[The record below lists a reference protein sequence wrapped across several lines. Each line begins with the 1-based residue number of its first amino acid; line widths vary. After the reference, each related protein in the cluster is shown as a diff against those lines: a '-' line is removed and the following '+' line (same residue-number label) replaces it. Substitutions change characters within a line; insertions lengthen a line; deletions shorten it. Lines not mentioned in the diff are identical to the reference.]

1 MGILEYILIFIV
13 IMIWS
18 SNRWIL
24 LYRFIRKKKKKKKLT
39 KKEIKFNKIYR
50 KIINK
55 YK

>member
-1 MGILEYILIFIV
+1 MGILEYILIFFIV
-13 IMIWS
+13 IIWS
-18 SNRWIL
+18 LDRWIV
-24 LYRFIRKKKKKKKLT
+24 LYRFIRRRKKKKKLT